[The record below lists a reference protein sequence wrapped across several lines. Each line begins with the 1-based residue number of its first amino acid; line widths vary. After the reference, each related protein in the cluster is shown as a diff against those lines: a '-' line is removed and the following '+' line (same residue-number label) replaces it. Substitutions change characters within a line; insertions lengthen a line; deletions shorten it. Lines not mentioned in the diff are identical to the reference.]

1 MATTVSVSLG
11 TLIDE
16 ALSRLYRHSERPLQ
30 VSMSGGPSDAADTTL
45 NLTTG
50 DASKI
55 SITDV
60 IEINQEAMLVTAVD
74 TATDI
79 LTVARGYAGTT
90 ASADHLATHPVL
102 VQPGHLRADIARF
115 VQRCVSGPMNVYL
128 PYMVTGADGTD
139 LLYRT
144 AGKQYIEMHAD
155 TQRVLSV
162 RHFISVTGRI
172 IDVGGWQFEEDIPT
186 GLITSGKALRVPSTV
201 ENDDALIVVS
211 VRPYAWSVVP
221 PVESSTISLPLA
233 SEDLPSLWAAA
244 YAITGHEITR
254 LDLDQIEEW
263 NQDAAVRQGFNIRIM
278 RELWGEF
285 YRRIDEARRVQNVPR
300 HRTFRK
306 MPKVII

>member
-1 MATTVSVSLG
+1 VATNVTVSLG

-16 ALSRLYRHSERPLQ
+16 TLSRLYRHSERPLQ
-30 VSMSGGPSDAADTTL
+30 VTMSGAPSDAADTTL
-45 NLTTG
+45 TLTTG

-60 IEINQEAMLVTAVD
+60 IEINQEAMLVTAVN
-74 TATDI
+74 TTTDV

-90 ASADHLATHPVL
+90 AVGTHAGTDPVL
-102 VQPGHLRADIARF
+102 VQPGHLRADLSRF
-115 VQRCVSGPMNVYL
+115 VQRCVSGPMNIYL
-128 PYMVTGADGTD
+128 PYITSATM
-139 LLYRT
+139 YRT
-144 AGKQYIEMHAD
+144 SGKQYIEMHAD

-162 RHFISVTGRI
+162 RHMIGSTGRI
-172 IDVGGWQFEEDIPT
+172 IDVGGWQFEEDLPT
-186 GLITSGKALRVPSTV
+186 GLVTSGKAVRVPSTV

-211 VRPYAWSVVP
+211 VQPYAWTAVP
-221 PVESSTISLPLA
+221 PAESSTLSVPLA
-233 SEDLPSLWAAA
+233 TEDLPSLWAAA

-263 NQDAAVRQGFNIRIM
+263 NQDAAVRQGFNVRLM

-300 HRTFRK
+300 NRTFRK
-306 MPKVII
+306 MAKVII

>member
-1 MATTVSVSLG
+1 VATNVSVSLG

-16 ALSRLYRHSERPLQ
+16 TLSRLYRHSERPLQ
-30 VSMSGGPSDAADTTL
+30 VTMSGAPSDAADTTL
-45 NLTTG
+45 TLTTG

-74 TATDI
+74 TATDT

-90 ASADHLATHPVL
+90 AVATHEGTDPVL
-102 VQPGHLRADIARF
+102 VQPGHLRADISRF
-115 VQRCVSGPMNVYL
+115 VQRCVSGPMNIYL
-128 PYMVTGADGTD
+128 PYITNATM
-139 LLYRT
+139 YRT
-144 AGKQYIEMHAD
+144 SGKQYIEMPAA

-162 RHFISVTGRI
+162 RHMIGVTGRI
-172 IDVGGWQFEEDIPT
+172 IDVGGWQFEEDLPT
-186 GLITSGKALRVPSTV
+186 GLVTSTKAVRVPSTV

-211 VRPYAWSVVP
+211 VEPYAWSVVP
-221 PVESSTISLPLA
+221 PAESSTLSVPLA
-233 SEDLPSLWAAA
+233 TEDLPSLWAAA

-263 NQDAAVRQGFNIRIM
+263 NQDAAVRQGFNVRLM

-300 HRTFRK
+300 NRTFRK
-306 MPKVII
+306 MPKVIV